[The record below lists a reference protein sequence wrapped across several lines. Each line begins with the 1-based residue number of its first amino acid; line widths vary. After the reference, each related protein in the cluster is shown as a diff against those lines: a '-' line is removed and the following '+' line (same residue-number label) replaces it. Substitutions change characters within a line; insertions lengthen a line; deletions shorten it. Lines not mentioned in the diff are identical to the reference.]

1 VSFTVGS
8 LVRARGREWVVLPD
22 SDDELLLLQPLGG
35 ADADAAGVLTALEPV
50 VSARFELPD
59 PAKLGDDRSARLLR
73 DALRLGFRASA
84 GPFRSFGQ
92 LAFEP
97 RPYQLVPLLMALRLD
112 PVRLLI
118 ADDVGTGKTASA
130 LLVAAEL
137 LATGQAH
144 RLTVLC
150 PPHLAVQWQTEM
162 ADKIHLDAELVLPAT
177 ASRLE
182 RGCRVGE
189 TLFDRHDLT
198 VVSTEF
204 IKADRR
210 RGEFLRTAPELI
222 IVDEAHTCAF
232 DPSAR
237 SGRHQRHELVSELA
251 RNPDRHL
258 LLVTATPHSGKEQ
271 AFRSLLGFLDPAF
284 AALPEDLGGDANAA
298 QRRRLAQH
306 FVQRRRA
313 DLRVFLDDTPFP
325 ERLERE
331 ETYALS
337 PTYRRLFERVIA
349 FASESIR
356 DQAGGRH
363 HQRVRWWS
371 ALALLRSLASSPA
384 AATETLRNRAK
395 VAETTSAEE
404 ADAVGRELV
413 LDLGDEDDAEILDV
427 TPGADIDP
435 DTDGNGTGLRRRL
448 LDMARQADALR
459 GEADAKL
466 LRLVNILGELLRDGY
481 RPIVFCR
488 YIATADYVA
497 AELRRRLASGVEV
510 VAVSGRIPSSER
522 PAIVADLAS
531 HARRVLVAT
540 DCLSEGI
547 NLQDD
552 FDAVVHY
559 DLSWNPTRHEQREGR
574 VDRFG
579 QPRPEVRVVT
589 YYGTDNRIDEL
600 VLKVL
605 LRKHKTIRSSL
616 GISVPVPG
624 DPNAVVEAIVEG
636 LLSRDGTLDNKRQ
649 LSFEGMAPGQMR
661 VLQDWESAAERERR
675 SRTVFAQE
683 GIKTDQVAR
692 ELAAVRAAI
701 GSVDDVRQFV
711 TDAVIAHRGTCTGRD
726 PARIR
731 LHEAPAALRDAVGGH
746 SELVARF
753 EGTPSPGEV
762 LLTRTHPFVNGLA
775 AYVLDAAL
783 DGLHD
788 SPARRAGAMRTAAVG
803 RLTVLLLMR
812 YRFDLYSQQRGLTR
826 QLLAEDA
833 GVLAFTGDPRSPT
846 WLPSDHAHGLLAA
859 RPAGNVSPEQAQEF
873 VTTMLAAAPTWRPAL
888 DDQARARAEA
898 LLNSHR
904 RVRESIRLRSA
915 SYRVEPQLP
924 PDVLGVYVL
933 LPGGRP

>member
-1 VSFTVGS
+1 MSFTVGS

-22 SDDELLLLQPLGG
+22 SDDELLLLRPLGG
-35 ADADAAGVLTALEPV
+35 TDDETAGILTALEPV
-50 VSARFELPD
+50 ISARFDLPD
-59 PAKLGDDRSARLLR
+59 PSKLGDDRSARLLR
-73 DALRLGFRASA
+73 DALRLGFRATA

-92 LAFEP
+92 LGFEP

-118 ADDVGTGKTASA
+118 ADDVGTGKTAST

-137 LATGQAH
+137 LATAQAR
-144 RLTVLC
+144 RLAVLC
-150 PPHLAVQWQTEM
+150 PPHLATQWQTEM
-162 ADKIHLDAELVLPAT
+162 RDKLNLDAELVLPAT

-182 RGCRVGE
+182 RGLRVGE

-232 DPSAR
+232 DPAGR
-237 SGRHQRHELVSELA
+237 SGRHQRHELVTALA
-251 RNPDRHL
+251 RDPARHL
-258 LLVTATPHSGKEQ
+258 LLVTATPHSGKED
-271 AFRSLLGFLDPAF
+271 AFRSLLAFLDPAF
-284 AALPEDLGGDANAA
+284 AALPENLGGDANAA

-337 PTYRRLFERVIA
+337 PAYRRLFQRAIA

-356 DQAGGRH
+356 DRRGGQHR
-363 HQRVRWWS
+363 QRVRWWS

-384 AATETLRNRAK
+384 AAAQTLRNRAE
-395 VAETTSAEE
+395 VADTTSPEE

-413 LDLGDEDDAEILDV
+413 LDLGDQDATEIMDV
-427 TPGADIDP
+427 TAGADIEQEIV
-435 DTDGNGTGLRRRL
+435 GEGSELRRRL
-448 LDMARQADALR
+448 LEMARQAATLCGD
-459 GEADAKL
+459 ADAKL
-466 LRLVNILGELLRDGY
+466 LRLVDILGELLHDGY

-488 YIATADYVA
+488 YIPTADYLA
-497 AELRRRLASGVEV
+497 AELRGRLGSGVEV

-522 PAIVADLAS
+522 PALVAELAE
-531 HARRVLVAT
+531 HDRRVLVAT

-547 NLQDD
+547 NLQNH

-579 QPRPEVRVVT
+579 QPRPDVRVVT
-589 YYGTDNRIDEL
+589 YWGADNRIDDL

-605 LRKHKTIRSSL
+605 LRKHKAIRSSL

-624 DPNAVVEAIVEG
+624 DPNEVVEAIVEG
-636 LLSRDGTLDNKRQ
+636 LLLRDGSLDNPAQ
-649 LSFEGMAPGQMR
+649 LSLEGMAPGELR
-661 VLQDWESAAERERR
+661 VLQDWESAAEREQR

-683 GIKTDQVAR
+683 GIKTDEVAR
-692 ELAAVRAAI
+692 ELAAVRIAI
-701 GSVDDVRQFV
+701 GTLQDVRRFV
-711 TDAVIAHRGTCTGRD
+711 TDAVVAHGGTCVGQD
-726 PARIR
+726 PLRIR
-731 LHEAPAALRDAVGGH
+731 LDEAPAGLRDAAGGRV
-746 SELVARF
+746 ELLARF
-753 EGTPSPGEV
+753 QGTPSAGDV
-762 LLTRTHPFVNGLA
+762 LLTRTHPFVSGLA
-775 AYVLDAAL
+775 AFVLDAAL
-783 DGLHD
+783 DALQD

-803 RLTVLLLMR
+803 RLTVLLLVR
-812 YRFDLYSQQRGLTR
+812 YRFDLYSQHRGLTR

-833 GVLAFTGDPRSPT
+833 GVLAFTGDPHSPN
-846 WLPSDHAHGLLAA
+846 WLAGDQAQALLAA
-859 RPAGNVSPEQAQEF
+859 APSGNVSPQQAHEF
-873 VTTMLAAAPTWRPAL
+873 VTDVLAASPTWQAAL
-888 DDQARARAEA
+888 DEEAKRRAGE
-898 LLNSHR
+898 LLDSHR
-904 RVRESIRLRSA
+904 RVRQSVRLRSA
-915 SYRVEPQLP
+915 SYRVEPHLP
-924 PDVLGVYVL
+924 PDVIGVYVL
-933 LPGGRP
+933 LPGARS